1 MDNYLQ
7 VWQYNKN
14 KIRTVT
20 KDGEPWFVA
29 KDVCDILEIH
39 NSRAALESLEDSEK
53 GVAITDTLGGEQSLT
68 IINESGMY
76 GLIFK
81 SRKKEAKYFRA
92 WVTGTVLP
100 EIRKHGTY
108 TAPTATP
115 ALAVPATF
123 SEALFL
129 AAKQAEQ
136 IEQWLAHQTSWT
148 SEASSYTATFFTAR
162 RT

>member
-1 MDNYLQ
+1 MSNDLQ
-7 VWQYNKN
+7 VWRYNRN
-14 KIRTVT
+14 EVRTVT

-29 KDVCDILEIH
+29 KDLSDILEFQDPTH
-39 NSRAALESLEDSEK
+39 ALRGLEDSEK
-53 GVAITDTLGGEQSLT
+53 GLHIVETLGGQQSMT
-68 IINESGMY
+68 VVNESGMY
-76 GLIFK
+76 ALIFK
-81 SRKKEAKYFRA
+81 SRKKEAKYFRL

-108 TAPTATP
+108 TIPTAT
-115 ALAVPATF
+115 LELTVPATF

-162 RT
+162 RR

>member
-1 MDNYLQ
+1 MSNELQ
-7 VWQYNKN
+7 VWQYNKHQV
-14 KIRTVT
+14 RTVI

-29 KDVCDILEIH
+29 KDICDTL
-39 NSRAALESLEDSEK
+39 NLANTSQATSKLEDAEK
-53 GVAITDTLGGEQSLT
+53 GIIRMDTLGGEQSMV
-68 IINESGMY
+68 IVNESGMY
-76 GLIFK
+76 AMVLRNDKAEARIF
-81 SRKKEAKYFRA
+81 RV
-92 WVTGTVLP
+92 WVTGTVLL

-108 TAPTATP
+108 TIPTATP

>member
-1 MDNYLQ
+1 MSNDLQ

-29 KDVCDILEIH
+29 KDLSDILEF
-39 NSRAALESLEDSEK
+39 RDAATALRGLEDSEK
-53 GVAITDTLGGEQSLT
+53 GTHIVCTLGGEQSMT
-68 IINESGMY
+68 VINESGMY
-76 GLIFK
+76 ALIFK

-108 TAPTATP
+108 TIATATP
-115 ALAVPATF
+115 ALTVPATF

-148 SEASSYTATFFTAR
+148 SEASSYTATSFTAR
-162 RT
+162 RR

>member
-1 MDNYLQ
+1 MSNDLQ
-7 VWQYNKN
+7 IWRYNKQQ
-14 KIRTVT
+14 IRTVT

-29 KDVCDILEIH
+29 KDLSDILELRDAEH
-39 NSRAALESLEDSEK
+39 AVRGLESSEK
-53 GVAITDTLGGEQSLT
+53 GTLIVGTLGREQSMT
-68 IINESGMY
+68 VINESGMY
-76 GLIFK
+76 ALIFK
-81 SRKKEAKYFRA
+81 SRKNEAKYFRL

-108 TAPTATP
+108 TVPAATP
-115 ALAVPATF
+115 VLAVPATF

-148 SEASSYTATFFTAR
+148 SEASSYAAVFVSAR
-162 RT
+162 RR

>member
-1 MDNYLQ
+1 MSNDLQ
-7 VWQYNKN
+7 IWKYNKQQ
-14 KIRTVT
+14 IRTVT

-29 KDVCDILEIH
+29 KDLSDLLEFRDAEH
-39 NSRAALESLEDSEK
+39 ALRGLEDSEK
-53 GVAITDTLGGEQSLT
+53 GTLIVGTLGGQQSMT
-68 IINESGMY
+68 VISESGLY
-76 GLIFK
+76 ALIFK
-81 SRKKEAKYFRA
+81 SRKKEAKYFRL

-108 TAPTATP
+108 TVPTATP
-115 ALAVPATF
+115 ALTVPTTF

>member
-1 MDNYLQ
+1 MSNDLQ
-7 VWQYNKN
+7 VWRYNRN
-14 KIRTVT
+14 EVRTVT

-29 KDVCDILEIH
+29 KDVCDILGLT
-39 NSRAALESLEDSEK
+39 NPTMALASLDDSEK
-53 GVAITDTLGGEQSLT
+53 GLSLTETLGGQQSMT
-68 IINESGMY
+68 VVSESGMY
-76 GLIFK
+76 ALIFK

-100 EIRKHGTY
+100 EIRKHGAY

-162 RT
+162 RR

>member
-1 MDNYLQ
+1 MSNDLQ

-14 KIRTVT
+14 KFRTVT

-29 KDVCDILEIH
+29 KDLSDILEC
-39 NSRAALESLEDSEK
+39 RDPEQALRGLEDSEK
-53 GVAITDTLGGEQSLT
+53 GTTIVGTLGGQQSMT
-68 IINESGMY
+68 VINESGMY
-76 GLIFK
+76 ALILK
-81 SRKKEAKYFRA
+81 SRKKEAKYFRL

-108 TAPTATP
+108 AIATATP
-115 ALAVPATF
+115 ALTVPATF

-136 IEQWLAHQTSWT
+136 VKQWLTHQTSWT
-148 SEASSYTATFFTAR
+148 SEAASYTATFFTVR
-162 RT
+162 RR